1 MNIAG
6 IHFTCTWPVSS
17 VRRYQRLATPQGIY
31 RRKMQSFPTGVGKL
45 ALKLFCPL
53 YLQSGVRSPECGESL
68 AIAAV
73 EPFLP
78 MNSTHNKSHPYS
90 QHGLV
95 AILRD
100 KCTYKLCQCAFTS
113 MVTCTIGEPQ
123 RIQQLGQKRDVCQ

>member
-1 MNIAG
+1 MHLASFFGQKIPTFSHTTRNI
-6 IHFTCTWPVSS
+6 SS
-17 VRRYQRLATPQGIY
+17 QNAKLPL
-31 RRKMQSFPTGVGKL
+31 PTGVGKL